1 MLIYGKSTYLLLV
14 TAIKLHNLPHPLIN
28 GLGTLLAAMHNLN
41 SLYLMSRKYEGLFK
55 NCEIGSVT
63 AIDSC
68 SILPLFNKWFGNS
81 FSSHIT

>member
-14 TAIKLHNLPHPLIN
+14 TAIKLQPPYPLIN
-28 GLGTLLAAMHNLN
+28 GSGTLLAAMHNFN
-41 SLYLMSRKYEGLFK
+41 SLYLESMKVSLKNHK

-68 SILPLFNKWFGNS
+68 STLPLFNQWFG
-81 FSSHIT
+81 TL